1 MTDVNEN
8 ALRGLAE
15 RYNKLKKKADKQRN
29 EIARLQQ
36 NVDKLMADN
45 RKLLADIKWMREK
58 P

>member
-45 RKLLADIKWMREK
+45 RKLLADIKWMRGET
-58 P
+58 